1 MINKV
6 VTKKLGRPAR
16 TSREDMLNAALALL
30 REGEAVL
37 SMRNLAARLGTAPT
51 SIYNYFASKE
61 DLLNQLAEVAL
72 DDLWLD
78 CRDEGP
84 WQQQLS
90 QWMHHFHKALLQ
102 SPELMT
108 LISLACVSQSF
119 LSNVKQLFDL
129 LSRAGF
135 TDAQCARQAQSLVWE
150 VMGFT
155 SFQITS
161 AQPQLQKRFKQN
173 AKQSSY
179 PEMTRYLAMTSANYD
194 ELWEATVART
204 MAGLEAMAQQENAR

>member
-1 MINKV
+1 
-6 VTKKLGRPAR
+6 
-16 TSREDMLNAALALL
+16 
-30 REGEAVL
+30 
-37 SMRNLAARLGTAPT
+37 MRSLAARLGTAPT
-51 SIYNYFASKE
+51 SIYNYFTNKE

-84 WQQQLS
+84 WQQQLEL
-90 QWMHHFHKALLQ
+90 WMHHFHKALLR

-119 LSNVKQLFDL
+119 LSNVKQLFDV

-135 TDAQCARQAQSLVWE
+135 TDVQCAQQAQSLLWAVI
-150 VMGFT
+150 GFT
-155 SFQITS
+155 SFQISS
-161 AQPQLQKRFKQN
+161 AKPQLQNRFKQN
-173 AKQSSY
+173 VQRSPY

-194 ELWEATVART
+194 ELWEATVERT
-204 MAGLEAMAQQENAR
+204 MAGLVAMAQQEKEQ